1 MLIFLILYLFH
12 LGSQTMFVSNQ
23 GSHFKAGPGGGNSEL
38 TDGGGQGGCPAWELK
53 GTKWSQLLV
62 WEA

>member
-1 MLIFLILYLFH
+1 
-12 LGSQTMFVSNQ
+12 MFVSNQ